1 MAMVEYIGVLSIKL
15 IGGTDLVAMD
25 LNGKSDPF
33 VVFRLGEQK
42 AKSTVSLTPFSMLR
56 WGVYSEA

>member
-1 MAMVEYIGVLSIKL
+1 MAMVEYVGVLSIKL

-33 VVFRLGEQK
+33 VVFKLGEQK
-42 AKSTVSLTPFSMLR
+42 AKSTVSPVLALCLSLSLVF
-56 WGVYSEA
+56 